1 MIVRKIDLH
10 SPEQDTLDYAAKMIE
25 AGAIVVFPSDSSYGL
40 ATNPQS
46 SEAIKRIFKV
56 KERPYEKNISC
67 IFKSI
72 EQISLWAEVGSSQQ
86 RILERNLPGPFTFI
100 LKTRVACPLEGD
112 TIGVRIPDSSL
123 TKALAHTLDIPFTAT
138 SANRSGL
145 EAAYSLADIYQQFDG
160 QIFQPDLILDAG
172 KLPQYP
178 ASAVIDIQSNKPK
191 TLREGVARIR

>member
-1 MIVRKIDLH
+1 MIVRQIDQL
-10 SPEQDTLDYAAKMIE
+10 SPDQETLEYAAKMIE
-25 AGAIVVFPSDSSYGL
+25 AGAIIVFPSDSSYGL
-40 ATNPQS
+40 ATNPHN
-46 SEAIKRIFKV
+46 SEATKRLFKV

-67 IFKSI
+67 VFRSI
-72 EQISLWAEVGSSQQ
+72 EQFGLWAEVGPTQQ

-100 LKTRVACPLEGD
+100 LKARVACPLEGD
-112 TIGVRIPDSSL
+112 SIGVRIPDSSL
-123 TKALAHTLDIPFTAT
+123 TKALAHVLDIPFTAT

-145 EAAYSLADIYQQFDG
+145 EPAYSLSDIYQQFDG

-178 ASAVIDIQSNKPK
+178 ASAVIDIRGKKPL